1 VTETPGLRDP
11 DLPGLVEWGDELF
24 EATLR
29 AEQPRRRRTARRAI
43 PILAVVGVFVIPG
56 AVVATQS
63 IWDDPVQRV
72 VPRAPSASTP
82 AVRLVDGQAGD
93 VAWRVGGWNA
103 GGGRVC
109 LRTEAFRAGRRATA
123 ASNCA
128 VPRTGARLTAFVVGT
143 ANLSLITGT
152 AAAQVRSVTV
162 RPPVGTPIKVATHA
176 VGAENLRRSG
186 ITGAARVYV
195 AVFPRGFGDSVR
207 APAVTA
213 FGADGARLGAL
224 GGGTR

>member
-1 VTETPGLRDP
+1 
-11 DLPGLVEWGDELF
+11 LPGLVEWGDELF

-29 AEQPRRRRTARRAI
+29 AEQPRRRRRARRAI
-43 PILAVVGVFVIPG
+43 PVLAVVGVFVIPG

-72 VPRAPSASTP
+72 VPRAPAASSP
-82 AVRLVDGQAGD
+82 AVRLVEGQAGD

-123 ASNCA
+123 ASTNCA
-128 VPRTGARLTAFVVGT
+128 VPRTGARLTAFVAGT

-152 AAAQVRSVTV
+152 AAANVQSVTV
-162 RPPVGTPIKVATHA
+162 RPPVGAPVRVATRA

-186 ITGAARVYV
+186 IVGAARIYV
-195 AVFPRGFGDSVR
+195 AVFPRGFGSSVR
-207 APAVTA
+207 APAITA
-213 FGADGARLGAL
+213 FDAGGARLGAL
-224 GGGTR
+224 GGGPR